1 MLTVE
6 LVLLEK
12 IPRGKDRRF
21 LGELEARLRDTS
33 SGLAVDVKMIGL
45 TKSRL
50 PRVKCSGDDQEA
62 FIEILRRSY
71 GVGPRNH
78 LDLSDQPIRKGFV
91 VRPSEREKA
100 LLIDIGLESA
110 TSSHVTLAADRLRA
124 QLFDG
129 RNVLLRDMVARCGFL
144 EDYPLELR
152 IISHDEYSQRIEAEL
167 SDRQQSLIQEWR
179 QVPLD
184 RVIAQNVLASE
195 VSAAVKK
202 ARIERDLAAIENLSL
217 CTHSLICKLGTHGR
231 GIVPKLGPYLRE
243 ARLFVFHPS
252 SCNNTPLR
260 IEANLSKTR

>member
-12 IPRGKDRRF
+12 IPRGRDRRF
-21 LGELEARLRDTS
+21 LGELEARLRDES
-33 SGLAVDVKMIGL
+33 SGLAVDIRMIGL

-50 PRVKCSGDDQEA
+50 PRVECSGDDQEA
-62 FIEILRRSY
+62 FMEILRRSH
-71 GVGPRNH
+71 GVGPRNY

-91 VRPSEREKA
+91 VKPSKREEA
-100 LLIDIGLESA
+100 LSIDVGLESD
-110 TSSHVTLAADRLRA
+110 TSCHVTLPVDRLRA

-129 RNVLLRDMVARCGFL
+129 RGVPLRDMVARCGFL

-167 SDRQQSLIQEWR
+167 SDRQRSLIQEWR

-184 RVIAQNVLASE
+184 RVIAQDVLASE

-202 ARIERDLAAIENLSL
+202 ARIDRDLAAIENLSL
-217 CTHSLICKLGTHGR
+217 CTHSLICKLGTDGR

-243 ARLFVFHPS
+243 ARFFVFHPNS
-252 SCNNTPLR
+252 RNDTPR
-260 IEANLSKTR
+260 TEANLSKTR